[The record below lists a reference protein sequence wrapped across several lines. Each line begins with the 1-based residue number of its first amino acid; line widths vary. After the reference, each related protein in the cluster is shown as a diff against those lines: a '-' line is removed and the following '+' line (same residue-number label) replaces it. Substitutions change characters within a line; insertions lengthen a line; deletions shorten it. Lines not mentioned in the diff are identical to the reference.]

1 MILQYYNAL
10 NQQINTL
17 PELKEINT
25 ITIDRDISVVY
36 GLYTNNETSYY
47 ISGPEVGVNFMDN
60 LNNSFASFNYGLS
73 EGFNVLTTGSLNKN
87 NAFLVY
93 QNTTSALRGISFA

>member
-1 MILQYYNAL
+1 
-10 NQQINTL
+10 
-17 PELKEINT
+17 
-25 ITIDRDISVVY
+25 
-36 GLYTNNETSYY
+36 
-47 ISGPEVGVNFMDN
+47 MDN

-93 QNTTSALRGISFA
+93 